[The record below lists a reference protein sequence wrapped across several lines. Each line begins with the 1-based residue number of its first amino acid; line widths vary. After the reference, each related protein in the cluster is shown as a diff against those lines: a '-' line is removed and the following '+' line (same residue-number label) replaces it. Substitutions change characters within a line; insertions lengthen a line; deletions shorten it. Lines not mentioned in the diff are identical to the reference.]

1 MLHPD
6 VVAKLGGQAAPA
18 TRETVRKEFTAF
30 KNACAENTAN
40 RAFVFLT
47 GHGIQLSSRGAI
59 LLLEDFATA
68 EDGDLLFGAMD
79 VMGCHGSMWATG
91 QADHQVWFSDACR
104 QKPEVVK
111 RYESVTG
118 AWKPGDENGGDVAAT
133 PILLSSG
140 AREQAFADPQGLTLF
155 TDALLWG
162 LRGGG
167 VVGSDTVSPQWHV
180 STERLSKV
188 LQERV
193 RSTASGRRRHPV
205 DRPDRQVRRRGGP
218 RARRTT
224 PGRHRGLAESG
235 RPRPAAD
242 RRAQVRGHRA
252 GRRRARLAAE
262 APRRRRPVLADRRG
276 GRPGA
281 PLRVQAAVRRPAA
294 LQGRGAG
301 PMTDMGQLNV
311 RVDDKSLWLS
321 NNLPFVVRDATL
333 SIVGEGRTG
342 QPPMSLPAGLY
353 SVEAV
358 TPRGRTMQQLVA
370 VDPATP
376 AEVVVTEDSG
386 RGDERDADT
395 GDAACAAAS
404 RSRSPV
410 RRRACSSPR
419 MRAAG
424 RSHPTRC

>member
-1 MLHPD
+1 MLIEVEGVTAPAVTHAFVVGVSHYPFLDGPLMTTTGEQLGMANLSSAARSASEVVAWLLNEHRFPDAPLKDVRVLLSPVDDEVLHPD
-6 VVAKLGGQAAPA
+6 VVARLGGQPAPA

-59 LLLEDFATA
+59 LLLEDFATP

-79 VMGCHGSMWATG
+79 VMGCHASMWAAG

-104 QKPEVVK
+104 QRPEIVK

-118 AWKPGDENGGDVAAT
+118 AWKPGDNTGGDVAAT

-193 RSTASGRRRHPV
+193 RTTA
-205 DRPDRQVRRRGGP
+205 
-218 RARRTT
+218 
-224 PGRHRGLAESG
+224 
-235 RPRPAAD
+235 
-242 RRAQVRGHRA
+242 RA
-252 GRRRARLAAE
+252 GGANQSIDPTGKSVDVAVHLLD
-262 APRRRRPVLADRRG
+262 APPQVDIEVTLNPPNLDPLPTAVLKFGGTEPVTVD
-276 GRPGA
+276 PGW
-281 PLRVQAAVRRPAA
+281 PLK
-294 LQGRGAG
+294 LRGA
-301 PMTDMGQLNV
+301 
-311 RVDDKSLWLS
+311 
-321 NNLPFVVRDATL
+321 
-333 SIVGEGRTG
+333 
-342 QPPMSLPAGLY
+342 AGLY
-353 SVEAV
+353 SL
-358 TPRGRTMQQLVA
+358 T
-370 VDPATP
+370 
-376 AEVVVTEDSG
+376 AEVGGPAPRSG
-386 RGDERDADT
+386 FKLLSAAPPVCKDEVQV
-395 GDAACAAAS
+395 
-404 RSRSPV
+404 P
-410 RRRACSSPR
+410 
-419 MRAAG
+419 
-424 RSHPTRC
+424 